1 MSWSERLVGCERIVD
16 LIGGRT
22 PMTEDV
28 RVAKEHLRFARPQN
42 PRTGCADLCYNKA
55 ALADRSNGAI
65 SR

>member
-22 PMTEDV
+22 PMTEDG

-42 PRTGCADLCYNKA
+42 SRTFRADFCYNKA